1 MTTQSPTQDL
11 KDAIGARVDAT
22 LEEIQALYRQLHQT
36 PELPFQEHRTSE
48 RIAGALEGLG
58 FEVTRGVGGTGVVS
72 LLRNGEGPTVMLR
85 GDMDALP
92 IKEQTG
98 LDFASRE
105 TAIAEDGNEVPLMHA
120 CGHDLHSSCVVGAA
134 GVMAALREHWS
145 GTLMLVCQ
153 PAEEIFG
160 GARAMLDDGL
170 YERFGR
176 PDVILGQ
183 HNMPALAGT
192 IGHIAGSAMA
202 ACTNLA
208 VTIHGAGGHGSMPA
222 QTVDP
227 VVIAAHVVTRLQT
240 IVSREVPPEET
251 VVVTVGKLH
260 AGTQAN
266 IIPHSA
272 ELEINIRSFDNTL
285 HRQVVVAIERIVRAE
300 CEAGRSPKSPEF
312 RVLSETIALHNDPS
326 AVEQVRRAHGEHF
339 GEASLY
345 DMPRLNGS
353 EDFPFFGSAEAGGF
367 GGEDIP
373 YVYWFIGATPA
384 ERWAEAPGESV
395 SQKMRHLEMP
405 HSPYYFPGNAVTLRT
420 GIEAMSAGALAY
432 LGVGNGRKPLSTQD
446 TMP

>member
-1 MTTQSPTQDL
+1 MTTQTERFDF
-11 KDAIGARVDAT
+11 KGAISAQVEAAFSD
-22 LEEIQALYRQLHQT
+22 IQSLYRQLHQT
-36 PELPFQEHRTSE
+36 PELPFQEHNTSARLAE
-48 RIAGALEGLG
+48 ALEGLG
-58 FEVTRGVGGTGVVS
+58 YAVTRGVGGTGVVA

-92 IKEQTG
+92 IKEATG

-105 TAIAEDGNEVPLMHA
+105 IGVAEDGNEVPLMHA

-134 GVMAALREHWS
+134 GVMAALREHWQ
-145 GTLMLVCQ
+145 GTLMLICQ

-160 GARAMLDDGL
+160 GAQAMLDDGL
-170 YERFGR
+170 YARFPR

-183 HNMPALAGT
+183 HNMPALAGSV
-192 IGHIAGSAMA
+192 GHRPGGTMA
-202 ACTNLA
+202 ACSNLA

-227 VVIAAHVVTRLQT
+227 VVIAAHVVTRLQS

-266 IIPHSA
+266 IIPHAA
-272 ELEINIRSFDNTL
+272 ELEINVRSFDDAL
-285 HRQVVVAIERIVRAE
+285 HRQVVESIERIVRAE
-300 CEAGRSPKSPEF
+300 CEAGRSPEPPEF
-312 RVLSETIALHNDPS
+312 RVLNQTIALHNDPTG
-326 AVEQVRRAHGEHF
+326 VEHVRRAHAEHF
-339 GEASLY
+339 GTASLY

-353 EDFPFFGSAEAGGF
+353 EDFPLFGNAAAGGF

-384 ERWAEAPGESV
+384 ERWEATPGKSV
-395 SQKMRHLEMP
+395 SEKMRHLEMP
-405 HSPYYFPGNAVTLRT
+405 HSPYYFPGNDVTLLT
-420 GIEAMSAGALAY
+420 GIEAMAAGALAY
-432 LGVGNGRKPLSTQD
+432 LG
-446 TMP
+446 

>member
-1 MTTQSPTQDL
+1 MSAMEAMMTTLTHHEDL
-11 KDAIGARVDAT
+11 KGAIGARVDAT
-22 LEEIQALYRQLHQT
+22 LEDIQALYRQLHQY
-36 PELPFQEHRTSE
+36 PELPFQEHKTSE
-48 RIAGALEGLG
+48 RLAEALEGMGL
-58 FEVTRGVGGTGVVS
+58 EVTRGVGGTGVVA
-72 LLRNGEGPTVMLR
+72 LLRNGEGPRVLLR

-92 IKEQTG
+92 IKEETG
-98 LDFASRE
+98 LDYASTRTVE
-105 TAIAEDGNEVPLMHA
+105 TESGTVPLMHA

-176 PDVILGQ
+176 PDIILGQ

-192 IGHIAGSAMA
+192 VGHIAGSAMA

-227 VVIAAHVVTRLQT
+227 VVIAAHVVTRLQS

-272 ELEINIRSFDNTL
+272 ELEINIRSFDNAL
-285 HRQVVVAIERIVRAE
+285 HRQVVASIERIIHAE
-300 CEAGRSPKSPEF
+300 CEAGRSPSPPEF
-312 RVLSETIALHNDPS
+312 RVLNETIALHNDPV
-326 AVEQVRRAHGEHF
+326 AVEHVRRAHGEHF
-339 GEASLY
+339 GTANLY
-345 DMPRLNGS
+345 AMPRLNGS

-384 ERWAEAPGESV
+384 ERWAETPGTGVTE
-395 SQKMRHLEMP
+395 KMRHLEMP

-420 GIEAMSAGALAY
+420 GIEAMAAGALAY
-432 LGVGNGRKPLSTQD
+432 LAR
-446 TMP
+446 

>member
-1 MTTQSPTQDL
+1 MTTQSPTLDL
-11 KDAIGARVDAT
+11 KGAVGAQV
-22 LEEIQALYRQLHQT
+22 EAAFEQVQALYRQLHQT
-36 PELPFQEHRTSE
+36 PELPFKEYRTSTRLAE
-48 RIAGALEGLG
+48 ALEGLG
-58 FEVTRGVGGTGVVS
+58 YEVTRGVGGTGVVA
-72 LLRNGEGPTVMLR
+72 LLRNGEGPTIMLR

-92 IKEQTG
+92 IEEQTG

-105 TAIAEDGNEVPLMHA
+105 TAVAEDGHEVPLMHA

-134 GVMAALREHWS
+134 GVMAALREHWR

-160 GARAMLDDGL
+160 GAKAMLDDSL
-170 YERFGR
+170 YERFAR

-183 HNMPALAGT
+183 HNMPALAGSV
-192 IGHIAGSAMA
+192 GHRPGGSMA

-222 QTVDP
+222 QAVDP

-240 IVSREVPPEET
+240 IVAREVPPEET
-251 VVVTVGKLH
+251 VVVTVGKLA

-272 ELEINIRSFDNTL
+272 ELEINVRSFDDTL
-285 HRQVVVAIERIVRAE
+285 HRQVVESIERIVRAE
-300 CEAGRSPKSPEF
+300 CEAGRSPKPPEC
-312 RVLSETIALHNDPS
+312 RVLNQTIALHNDPT
-326 AVEQVRRAHGEHF
+326 AVEHVRRAHAEHF
-339 GEASLY
+339 GEVNLY

-353 EDFPFFGSAEAGGF
+353 EDFPFFGNAEAGGF

-373 YVYWFIGATPA
+373 YVYWFIGATPG
-384 ERWAEAPGESV
+384 ERWDEAPGKGVAE
-395 SQKMRHLEMP
+395 KMRHLEMP

-420 GIEAMSAGALAY
+420 GIEAMAVGALAY
-432 LGVGNGRKPLSTQD
+432 LG
-446 TMP
+446 

>member
-1 MTTQSPTQDL
+1 MTTQLDTSSADL
-11 KDAIGARVDAT
+11 RAAIGGQVEAAFDRV
-22 LEEIQALYRQLHQT
+22 QALYRQLHQY
-36 PELPFQEHRTSE
+36 PELPFQEHETSARLAE
-48 RIAGALEGLG
+48 ALEALG
-58 FEVTRGVGGTGVVS
+58 YEVTRGVGGTGVVA

-92 IKEQTG
+92 IREETG
-98 LDFASRE
+98 LDYASTRTAE
-105 TAIAEDGNEVPLMHA
+105 TEGGTVPLMHA

-134 GVMAALREHWS
+134 AVMAGLKERWS
-145 GTLMLVCQ
+145 GTLMLICQ

-170 YERFGR
+170 YDRFGR
-176 PDVILGQ
+176 PDVVLGQ

-192 IGHIAGSAMA
+192 VGHRAGGTMA

-251 VVVTVGKLH
+251 VVVTVGKLA

-272 ELEINIRSFDNTL
+272 ELEINIRSFDNAL
-285 HRQVVVAIERIVRAE
+285 HRQVVASIERIIRAE
-300 CEAGRSPKSPEF
+300 CEAGRSPKPPAF
-312 RVLSETIALHNDPS
+312 RVLNETIALHNHPAS
-326 AVEQVRRAHGEHF
+326 VERVRRAHAAQF
-339 GEASLY
+339 GEESLY
-345 DMPRLNGS
+345 AMPRLNGS
-353 EDFPFFGSAEAGGF
+353 EDFPFFGNAEAGGF

-373 YVYWFIGATPA
+373 CVYWFIGATPA
-384 ERWAEAPGESV
+384 ERWAETPGEGV
-395 SQKMRHLEMP
+395 AQKMRHLEMP
-405 HSPYYFPGNAVTLRT
+405 HSPYYFPGNALTMRT
-420 GIEAMSAGALAY
+420 GMAAMAAGAMAWLA
-432 LGVGNGRKPLSTQD
+432 R
-446 TMP
+446 

>member
-1 MTTQSPTQDL
+1 MTMHAQDPDL
-11 KDAIGARVDAT
+11 KEAIGAQADAAFAT
-22 LEEIQALYRQLHQT
+22 VQALYRQLHQY
-36 PELPFQEHRTSE
+36 PELPFQEHATSARLAE
-48 RIAGALEGLG
+48 ALEHLGL
-58 FEVTRGVGGTGVVS
+58 EVTRGVGGTGVVA

-92 IKEQTG
+92 IKEETG
-98 LDFASRE
+98 LDYASTRTAE
-105 TAIAEDGNEVPLMHA
+105 TESGTVPLMHA

-134 GVMAALREHWS
+134 AVMAGLKDQWS
-145 GTLMLVCQ
+145 GTLMLICQ

-160 GARAMLDDGL
+160 GARAMLEDGL
-170 YERFGR
+170 YERFAR

-192 IGHIAGSAMA
+192 VGHRAGGAMA

-272 ELEINIRSFDNTL
+272 ELEINIRSFDNAL
-285 HRQVVVAIERIVRAE
+285 HRQVVEAIERIIRAE
-300 CEAGRSPKSPEF
+300 CEAGRSPTPPEF
-312 RVLSETIALHNDPS
+312 RVLNETLALHNDPA
-326 AVEQVRRAHGEHF
+326 AVERVRQAHGEHF
-339 GEASLY
+339 GEANLY
-345 DMPRLNGS
+345 AMPRLNGS
-353 EDFPFFGSAEAGGF
+353 EDFPYFGNAQAGGF

-373 YVYWFIGATPA
+373 YVYWFIGATPE
-384 ERWAEAPGESV
+384 ERWQATPGNSMVE
-395 SQKMRHLEMP
+395 KMRHLEMP
-405 HSPYYFPGNAVTLRT
+405 HSPYYFPGNEVTLRT
-420 GIEAMSAGALAY
+420 GIEAMAAGALAY
-432 LGVGNGRKPLSTQD
+432 LG
-446 TMP
+446 

>member
-1 MTTQSPTQDL
+1 MTVQTSAHDL
-11 KDAIGARVDAT
+11 KGAIDAQVEATFERV
-22 LEEIQALYRQLHQT
+22 EALYRQLHQY
-36 PELPFQEHRTSE
+36 PELPFHEHETSRRLAE
-48 RIAGALEGLG
+48 VLEGLG
-58 FEVTRGVGGTGVVS
+58 YEVTRGVGRTGVVA
-72 LLRNGEGPTVMLR
+72 LLHNGEGPTVMLR

-105 TAIAEDGNEVPLMHA
+105 TAESGNGQVPLMHA

-134 GVMAALREHWS
+134 AVMAGLKAQWS
-145 GTLMLVCQ
+145 GTLMLICQ

-160 GARAMLDDGL
+160 GARAMLEDGL

-183 HNMPALAGT
+183 HNMPALAVSVR
-192 IGHIAGSAMA
+192 HIAGCGMA

-240 IVSREVPPEET
+240 IVSREVPPEES
-251 VVVTVGKLH
+251 VVVSVGKLH

-272 ELEINIRSFDNTL
+272 ELEINVRSFDNAL
-285 HRQVVVAIERIVRAE
+285 HRQVVASIERIVRAE
-300 CEAGRSPKSPEF
+300 CEAGRSPRPPEF
-312 RVLSETIALHNDPS
+312 RVLNETIALHNDAV
-326 AVEQVRRAHGEHF
+326 AVEHVRRAHAEHF

-345 DMPRLNGS
+345 AMPRLNGS
-353 EDFPFFGSAEAGGF
+353 EDFPFFGNAEAGGF

-373 YVYWFIGATPA
+373 CVYWFIGATPA
-384 ERWAEAPGESV
+384 ARWADTPGASV
-395 SQKMRHLEMP
+395 TEKMRHLEMP
-405 HSPYYFPGNAVTLRT
+405 HSPYYFPGNPVTLRT
-420 GIEAMSAGALAY
+420 GIEAMAAGALAW
-432 LGVGNGRKPLSTQD
+432 LAR
-446 TMP
+446 

>member
-1 MTTQSPTQDL
+1 MSAMEAMMTTPSPTLDL
-11 KDAIGARVDAT
+11 KGAIGAQVNAT
-22 LEEIQALYRQLHQT
+22 LETVQALYRQLHQH
-36 PELPFQEHRTSE
+36 PELPFQEHRTSARLAE
-48 RIAGALEGLG
+48 ALEGLG
-58 FEVTRGVGGTGVVS
+58 YEVTRGVGGTGVVA

-92 IKEQTG
+92 IKEATG
-98 LDFASRE
+98 LDFASRD
-105 TAIAEDGNEVPLMHA
+105 TAIADDGNEVPLMHA

-134 GVMAALREHWS
+134 AVMAGLRTHWS
-145 GTLMLVCQ
+145 GTLMLICQ

-170 YERFGR
+170 YTRFGR
-176 PDVILGQ
+176 PDVVLGQ

-192 IGHIAGSAMA
+192 VGHIAGGAMA

-227 VVIAAHVVTRLQT
+227 VVIAAHVVTRLQS

-251 VVVTVGKLH
+251 VVVTVGKLA

-272 ELEINIRSFDNTL
+272 ELEINIRSFDNAL
-285 HRQVVVAIERIVRAE
+285 HRQVVASIERIIRAE
-300 CEAGRSPKSPEF
+300 CEAGRSPRPPEF
-312 RVLSETIALHNDPS
+312 RVLNETIALHNDPG
-326 AVEQVRRAHGEHF
+326 AVEQVRRAHAEHF

-345 DMPRLNGS
+345 AMPRLNGS
-353 EDFPFFGSAEAGGF
+353 EDFPFFGNAEAGGF

-384 ERWAEAPGESV
+384 ARWADTPGASV
-395 SQKMRHLEMP
+395 TEKMRHLEMP
-405 HSPYYFPGNAVTLRT
+405 HSPYYFPGNPVSLRT
-420 GIEAMSAGALAY
+420 GIEAMAAGALAW
-432 LGVGNGRKPLSTQD
+432 LAR
-446 TMP
+446 

>member
-1 MTTQSPTQDL
+1 MSNQTGRLNLKSAIATQVEAAFD
-11 KDAIGARVDAT
+11 D
-22 LEEIQALYRQLHQT
+22 IQSLYRQLHRT
-36 PELPFQEHRTSE
+36 PELPFQEHKTSA
-48 RIAGALEGLG
+48 RLADALESFGY
-58 FEVTRGVGGTGVVS
+58 EVTRNVGGTGVVA

-92 IKEQTG
+92 IKEETG
-98 LDFASRE
+98 LDFASCE
-105 TAIAEDGNEVPLMHA
+105 TAISENGSEVPLMHA
-120 CGHDLHSSCVVGAA
+120 CGHDLHSSCIVGTAA
-134 GVMAALREHWS
+134 VMAGLREQWT
-145 GTLMLVCQ
+145 GTLMLICQ

-160 GARAMLDDGL
+160 GAKAMLDDGL
-170 YERFGR
+170 YTRFPR
-176 PDVILGQ
+176 PDIILGQ

-192 IGHIAGSAMA
+192 VGHRAGSAMA

-208 VTIHGAGGHGSMPA
+208 VTIHGNGGHGSMPA

-240 IVSREVPPEET
+240 IVAREVPPEET

-272 ELEINIRSFDNTL
+272 ELEINIRSFDNAL
-285 HRQVVVAIERIVRAE
+285 HRKVVESIERIIRAE
-300 CEAGRSPKSPEF
+300 CDAGRAPKPPTF
-312 RVLSETIALHNDPS
+312 NVLNETIALDNNTM
-326 AVEQVRRAHGEHF
+326 AVAHIRRAHAEHF
-339 GEASLY
+339 GDANLY

-353 EDFPFFGSAEAGGF
+353 EDFPFFGNAEAGAF

-384 ERWAEAPGESV
+384 ERWADTPGTSV

-405 HSPYYFPGNAVTLRT
+405 HSPYYFPGNDVTLRT
-420 GIEAMSAGALAY
+420 GIQAMATGALAY
-432 LGVGNGRKPLSTQD
+432 LT
-446 TMP
+446 

>member
-1 MTTQSPTQDL
+1 MTTQTDTYDL
-11 KDAIGARVDAT
+11 KGLDLKGAIGAQVEAT
-22 LEEIQALYRQLHQT
+22 LEEVQALYRQIHQH
-36 PELPFQEHRTSE
+36 PELPFQEHETSARLAE
-48 RIAGALEGLG
+48 ALEALG
-58 FEVTRGVGGTGVVS
+58 YEVTRGVGGTGVVA
-72 LLRNGEGPTVMLR
+72 LLENGDGPTVMLR

-92 IKEQTG
+92 IKEDTG
-98 LDFASRE
+98 LDFASTRTVE
-105 TAIAEDGNEVPLMHA
+105 TEGGTVPLMHA
-120 CGHDLHSSCVVGAA
+120 CGHDLHSSCVAGAA
-134 GVMAALREHWS
+134 AVMAGLKEHWS
-145 GTLMLVCQ
+145 GTLMLICQ

-170 YERFGR
+170 YTRFAR

-192 IGHIAGSAMA
+192 VGHRAGSAMA

-272 ELEINIRSFDNTL
+272 ELEINIRSFDNAL
-285 HRQVVVAIERIVRAE
+285 HRQVVEAIERIIRAE
-300 CEAGRSPKSPEF
+300 CEAGRSPKPPEF
-312 RVLSETIALHNDPS
+312 RVLNETLALHNDP
-326 AVEQVRRAHGEHF
+326 ATVERVRRAHGEHF
-339 GEASLY
+339 GEAGLY
-345 DMPRLNGS
+345 AMPRLNGS
-353 EDFPFFGSAEAGGF
+353 EDFPFFGNAAEGGF

-384 ERWAEAPGESV
+384 ERWAETPGASV
-395 SQKMRHLEMP
+395 AEKMRHLEMP
-405 HSPYYFPGNAVTLRT
+405 HSPYYFPGNEVTLRT
-420 GIEAMSAGALAY
+420 GIEAMATGALAY
-432 LGVGNGRKPLSTQD
+432 LG
-446 TMP
+446 

>member
-1 MTTQSPTQDL
+1 MTTQTDMPAL
-11 KDAIGARVDAT
+11 KGAIGAQVEAT
-22 LEEIQALYRQLHQT
+22 LERVQALYRQIHQH
-36 PELPFQEHRTSE
+36 PELPFEEHETSE
-48 RIAGALEGLG
+48 RLAEALERLG
-58 FEVTRGVGGTGVVS
+58 YEVTRGVGGTGVVA
-72 LLRNGEGPTVMLR
+72 LLHNGEGPTVMLR

-92 IKEQTG
+92 IQEATG
-98 LDFASRE
+98 LAFASTRTAE
-105 TAIAEDGNEVPLMHA
+105 TESGTVPLMHA

-134 GVMAALREHWS
+134 AVMAGLKAHWS
-145 GTLMLVCQ
+145 GTLMLICQ

-170 YERFGR
+170 YTRFAR

-192 IGHIAGSAMA
+192 VGHRAGSTMA

-251 VVVTVGKLH
+251 VVVTVGKLA

-272 ELEINIRSFDNTL
+272 ELEINVRSFDNAL
-285 HRQVVVAIERIVRAE
+285 HRQVVDAIERIVRAE
-300 CEAGRSPKSPEF
+300 CEAGRSPRPPEF
-312 RVLSETIALHNDPS
+312 RVLNETLALHNDPT
-326 AVEQVRRAHGEHF
+326 AVERVRRAHGEHF
-339 GEASLY
+339 GEAHLY
-345 DMPRLNGS
+345 AMPRLNGS
-353 EDFPFFGSAEAGGF
+353 EDFPFFGNAKEGGF

-384 ERWAEAPGESV
+384 ERWAETPGESV
-395 SQKMRHLEMP
+395 AEKMRHLEMP
-405 HSPYYFPGNAVTLRT
+405 HSPYYFPGNEVTLRT
-420 GIEAMSAGALAY
+420 GIEAMAAGALAY
-432 LGVGNGRKPLSTQD
+432 LG
-446 TMP
+446 